1 MHPKV
6 HFVFWGDWDA
16 AGYTDRWTRLL
27 QGPVLDR
34 LAEYG
39 NKGATLEG
47 PFYQQTT
54 NVPVDT
60 IPGSVNEDATI
71 PATLEDYFH
80 KGTIPAPS
88 GEDVYVVFLP
98 PGTTTKLFQLEG
110 AVGAHTAS
118 VYNGTWYTYAIIRD
132 VHADLTLSHELYESI
147 TDPYGTGWHNGPQ
160 QEEIGDMCDPFRSC
174 HRYRYFRRHDRPE
187 ALVGEGGGLPL
198 DERGGQTRGAA
209 KSGRTHV
216 GGHEAKRTGGNFLVE

>member
-1 MHPKV
+1 MRLLAYALFCLTSLAGCQLPPEAYLVHPKV

-160 QEEIGDMCDPFRSC
+160 QEEIGDMCDPFDPAIGTDTFGDTTVQKLWS
-174 HRYRYFRRHDRPE
+174 
-187 ALVGEGGGLPL
+187 AKA
-198 DERGGQTRGAA
+198 GAC
-209 KSGRTHV
+209 
-216 GGHEAKRTGGNFLVE
+216 L